1 MIAIRQKGD
10 FSRTKKYLSKAS
22 KGINMKK
29 LEKYAIEGVNALK
42 SNTPIGTG
50 LTADSWYYTM
60 ENKDGRV
67 KISFCNSNIQDG
79 VPIAIIIQ
87 YGHVTGN
94 GGWVEGVD
102 YINPSLQP
110 VFNKIAK
117 KAWKEVS

>member
-1 MIAIRQKGD
+1 MITIRQKGD

-42 SNTPIGTG
+42 SNTPIDTG
-50 LTADSWYYTM
+50 LTADSWYYTI
-60 ENKDGRV
+60 ENKDGRA

-94 GGWVEGVD
+94 GDWVEGVD

-110 VFNKIAK
+110 VFDKIAK